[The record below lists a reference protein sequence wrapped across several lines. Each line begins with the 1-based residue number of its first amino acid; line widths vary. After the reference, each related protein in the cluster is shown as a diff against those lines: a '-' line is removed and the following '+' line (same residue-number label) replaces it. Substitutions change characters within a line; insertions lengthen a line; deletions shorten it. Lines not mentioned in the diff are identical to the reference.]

1 MPRLYRSIGLG
12 GGGTRG
18 GLHIGAIKAIQEFQ
32 GDLEFP
38 DGIYGASVGAIIG
51 TAVAFRMD
59 LGLLKKAYDKYFTI
73 SSIIPKPT
81 LSHATGVFENRGLFS
96 MDTVGTLVLKVF
108 DECGI
113 DLRGKRICDAHQKLF
128 IIASNMT
135 TGRPTLLT
143 GQVPILDAL
152 MCSSAIP
159 LLYQPQVLY
168 GHVYLDAGV
177 HLRCIRSVVPV
188 ESLVIHI
195 SGRCDSITPESSFAD
210 ILVACYSGKVSQY
223 IGENMVRIRGVK
235 HALLGE
241 LSQTDRD
248 YLVKEGYRQ
257 TLVFLTKRL
266 AEEGR

>member
-18 GLHIGAIKAIQEFQ
+18 GLHIGAIKAIQDFQ

-38 DGIYGASVGAIIG
+38 DGIYGASVGAIMAA
-51 TAVAFRMD
+51 AVAFRVDMT
-59 LGLLKKAYDKYFTI
+59 LLKKAYDKYFTI

-81 LSHATGVFENRGLFS
+81 LGHVTGVFENRGLFS
-96 MDTVGTLVLKVF
+96 MDTVRDIILKVF

-113 DLRGKRICDAHQKLF
+113 NLRGKKIHDAPQKLF

-143 GQVPILDAL
+143 GNVPILDAL
-152 MCSSAIP
+152 CCSSAIP
-159 LLYQPQVLY
+159 LVYQPQVLF
-168 GHVYLDAGV
+168 GDVYLDAGV
-177 HLRCIRSVVPV
+177 HLRCIRSVVPI
-188 ESLVIHI
+188 EALVIHI
-195 SGRCDSITPESSFAD
+195 SGKCTSITPESSVAD

-223 IGENMVRIRGVK
+223 IGENMVRIRGVNF
-235 HALLGE
+235 ALLGE
-241 LSQTDRD
+241 LSQSDRE
-248 YLVKEGYRQ
+248 YLVKEGYKQ

-266 AEEGR
+266 AKEGL